1 MWKFIKSSSNKSN
14 WLIHDNKE
22 ICFIGRSNVG
32 KSSLI
37 NALAK
42 NSKLAKVSKMPGRT
56 QLINYFQNEN
66 GLIIVDL
73 PGYGYANISFSIQEK
88 MFNMIDE
95 YFKIN
100 KPSYVFCLI
109 DSRHG
114 VTKKDKEIIDYL
126 INLGHNLIFILT
138 KVDKAKQKE
147 ITKSLKNDYFQ
158 KFELFK
164 SSINN
169 EKLINIIRER
179 INKIN

>member
-1 MWKFIKSSSNKSN
+1 MWKFIKSSSDKSN

-37 NALAK
+37 NALAR

-66 GLIIVDL
+66 DLIIVDL
-73 PGYGYANISFSIQEK
+73 PGYGYANISYSIQEK
-88 MFNMIDE
+88 TFNMIDE
-95 YFKIN
+95 YFRIN
-100 KPSYVFCLI
+100 KPSNVFFLI

-114 VTKKDKEIIDYL
+114 ITSKDVEIIEYL
-126 INLGHNLIFILT
+126 LSLNHNLTFILT
-138 KVDKAKQKE
+138 KVNKAKQKE
-147 ITKSLKNDYFQ
+147 IAKTLKNGYFQ
-158 KFELFK
+158 NFEFFK

-169 EKLINIIRER
+169 EKLINAIRDE
-179 INKIN
+179 INKY

>member
-1 MWKFIKSSSNKSN
+1 MWKFIKSSSDKSN
-14 WLIHDNKE
+14 WLIHDNEE

-37 NALAK
+37 NALAR

-66 GLIIVDL
+66 DLIIVDL
-73 PGYGYANISFSIQEK
+73 PGYGYANISYSIQEK

-95 YFKIN
+95 YFRIN
-100 KPSYVFCLI
+100 KPSNVFFLI

-114 VTKKDKEIIDYL
+114 ITPKDAEIIGYL
-126 INLGHNLIFILT
+126 LNLNHNLIFILT

-147 ITKSLKNDYFQ
+147 IAKTLKNDYLKNF
-158 KFELFK
+158 KYFK
-164 SSINN
+164 SSIDN
-169 EKLINIIRER
+169 EKLINAIRDE
-179 INKIN
+179 INKY